1 MDTATV
7 VSSSSSLCCC
17 TEVATEAGVGAASLF
32 FGCRATLGFCSF
44 FARAAAALEMM
55 NNCGMKGHKETTLTL
70 KNYAL
75 CQRRK
80 GNYQEALTYLE
91 KAKRVAEIELENDHK
106 WKVMIDTQLA
116 LLYEDLSQT
125 EGAIAIMKNAL
136 EMCLRLKLT
145 IDHLGGS
152 RHDIRQFLE
161 YHPEACPENLL

>member
-1 MDTATV
+1 MTAQGHKAIADHYLKDESELDT
-7 VSSSSSLCCC
+7 SIEHYWL
-17 TEVATEAGVGAASLF
+17 
-32 FGCRATLGFCSF
+32 
-44 FARAAAALEMM
+44 ALEMM